1 MPVHVA
7 VDERQIVA
15 IGGSLSKM
23 PVGAIAMME
32 YLITLTKNRDNPRIL
47 VMNTATGDAE
57 STKLFTY
64 EVCSK
69 LSTPCK
75 LSFLSFFARTP
86 LNLSSMLL
94 SQDIIFVNGGNTKS
108 MLAVWREYGV
118 DKLLAEAW
126 ASGIVLAGS
135 SAGGICW
142 FDSCVTDSFADR
154 YIAMPALG
162 ILSGSCCPHYDGESG
177 RRASYHAM
185 ITGGELAD
193 GYAIDE
199 GTGIHFKGTEIHKIV
214 SVSPRIEAAA
224 YRVTG
229 AAGGTAEEKVLAAI
243 RLVDYE
249 QLELMDE
256 FIALCFPTQGEYN

>member
-1 MPVHVA
+1 MPAHVA
-7 VDERQIVA
+7 VNQRQIIA

-23 PVGAIAMME
+23 PDGAIAMME
-32 YLITLTKNRDNPRIL
+32 YLITLTKNKENPRIL
-47 VMNTATGDAE
+47 VMNTATGDAD
-57 STKLFTY
+57 STKVFTY
-64 EVCSK
+64 DVCSA
-69 LSTPCK
+69 LSSPCK

-86 LNLSSMLL
+86 MDLSGLLL
-94 SQDIIFVNGGNTKS
+94 SQDMIFVNGGNTKS

-142 FDSCVTDSFADR
+142 FDSCVTDSFAER

-162 ILSGSCCPHYDGESG
+162 ILSGSCCPHYDGEIG

-185 ITGGELAD
+185 ITSGELAD

-199 GTGIHFKGTEIHKIV
+199 GTGIHFKGTEIHKII
-214 SVSPRIEAAA
+214 SVSPNTDAAA
-224 YRVTG
+224 YKVS
-229 AAGGTAEEKVLAAI
+229 AAPGGVAKEEVMPSI
-243 RLVDYE
+243 RL
-249 QLELMDE
+249 
-256 FIALCFPTQGEYN
+256 

>member
-7 VDERQIVA
+7 LDERQIVA

-23 PVGAIAMME
+23 PVGAVAMME
-32 YLITLTKNRDNPRIL
+32 YLITLTRNRDNPRIL
-47 VMNTATGDAE
+47 VMNTATGDAD
-57 STKLFTY
+57 STKLFAY

-69 LSTPCK
+69 VSSTCA
-75 LSFLSFFARTP
+75 LTFLGFFARTP
-86 LNLSSMLL
+86 MNLSELLL

-142 FDSCVTDSFADR
+142 FDSCCTDSFADR

-177 RRASYHAM
+177 RRASYHGM
-185 ITGGELAD
+185 ITGGELAS
-193 GYAIDE
+193 GFAIDE

-214 SVSPRIEAAA
+214 SVSPRVEAAA

-229 AAGGTAEEKVLAAI
+229 EAGGRVKEEVLAAI
-243 RLVDYE
+243 RLLDYE
-249 QLELMDE
+249 KLEL
-256 FIALCFPTQGEYN
+256 TN